1 MPVIALFPLIVV
13 AQDTFTSYH
22 EGQPVLEGVLAA
34 GNWRG
39 QVPQHDLEESRII
52 YHRAGLLDQFG
63 LHVVMDNNRQ
73 WCCQSEQHAPSKRT
87 GEDALPARP
96 AWLHRDVS

>member
-1 MPVIALFPLIVV
+1 
-13 AQDTFTSYH
+13 
-22 EGQPVLEGVLAA
+22 
-34 GNWRG
+34 N
-39 QVPQHDLEESRII
+39 
-52 YHRAGLLDQFG
+52 GLKGARFGSQAKTVEVRG

-87 GEDALPARP
+87 GEDALAARP